1 MKKLFTYLAFLGA
14 AAFMAFSCSPLPED
28 KSHTDVVVAAPDVII
43 AITDVTDYTATVSIA
58 PAGDAN
64 YYAYVV
70 DKSDEPEELDPEKLY
85 ENKYSSV
92 KNGLVKYQAQPST
105 EFSLEGLAPN
115 TVYQVYAVAG
125 STTGVVGTIAIDSFK
140 TTDKGTPTPV
150 SPTKKDNVIT
160 LAFSEAVNYVSSK
173 PATAIYYAYN
183 NAVIGEDPET
193 GKKIVVDSGEVGEAH
208 VAVSVSGKD
217 AKFTVTLDGTNPLP
231 DGAYFTVA
239 YPAGAFEDV
248 VGNPAPAMKHVTG
261 VTSDGKLGFGNL
273 YNRIPTKAFALDF
286 DEEKETAAPSE
297 DSFLYGIPEGT
308 EFYDLVKNAKATMT
322 VISKG
327 TSKVSTTVYDLQKD
341 YDWGYDEDENGI
353 LVFYPDDIEITPG
366 DTFKINIDEG
376 AMQDVYGNSNTAFEV
391 GYLYSYG
398 YDLEEIYGTY
408 QNSGETIFM
417 SKPDEEPWTFT
428 LAETDD
434 PTKGNLM
441 ITEYY
446 GFDELEGI
454 YANFDVDKGILTL
467 PIHYSVFHL
476 GGKVVGSNYLDYS
489 AWSYYSAMDEPTMT
503 LYMTSL
509 GEFTTGNDYPG
520 YLFDIYAMPES
531 GNVED
536 IDPENDYLGY
546 GYNMFYPEFSK
557 VNVVGAPT
565 VAPSSVKKP
574 SFQILS
580 TEKIKNVNLP
590 LKK

>member
-85 ENKYSSV
+85 ANKYSSV
-92 KNGLVKYQAQPST
+92 KSGLVKYQAQPST

-297 DSFLYGIPEGT
+297 YSFLYGIPEGT
-308 EFYDLVKNAKATMT
+308 EFYDLVKNATATMT
-322 VISKG
+322 VICSSD
-327 TSKVSTTVYDLQKD
+327 SKVITTVYNLEND
-341 YDWGYDEDENGI
+341 YDWEYDDEENAI
-353 LVFYPDDIEITPG
+353 VVYYPDDVDITGG
-366 DTFKINIDEG
+366 DIFKINIDEG
-376 AMQDVYGNSNTAFEV
+376 AIQDIYGNTNNAFEV

-398 YDLEEIYGTY
+398 YKLSDFYGTY
-408 QNSGETIFM
+408 TYTGQWYDHGPFTTEGVVIAPREPFEDPDQEEYYKDRNVAIYGLFKNNPSAETLPAFESYNTTHYGTFNVDTGILDVEWEYEGEGAYPYYEWEDYVIIFSTDYANYTFFQEEEGKLVQNEDLRVYLNGLGTWGWYDAGSTLEKTSDDYDI
-417 SKPDEEPWTFT
+417 PDEE
-428 LAETDD
+428 
-434 PTKGNLM
+434 
-441 ITEYY
+441 
-446 GFDELEGI
+446 
-454 YANFDVDKGILTL
+454 
-467 PIHYSVFHL
+467 
-476 GGKVVGSNYLDYS
+476 
-489 AWSYYSAMDEPTMT
+489 
-503 LYMTSL
+503 
-509 GEFTTGNDYPG
+509 
-520 YLFDIYAMPES
+520 
-531 GNVED
+531 VEAQASRLS
-536 IDPENDYLGY
+536 PKSPAKKN
-546 GYNMFYPEFSK
+546 
-557 VNVVGAPT
+557 VNVVHKDFIA
-565 VAPSSVKKP
+565 K
-574 SFQILS
+574 
-580 TEKIKNVNLP
+580 
-590 LKK
+590 